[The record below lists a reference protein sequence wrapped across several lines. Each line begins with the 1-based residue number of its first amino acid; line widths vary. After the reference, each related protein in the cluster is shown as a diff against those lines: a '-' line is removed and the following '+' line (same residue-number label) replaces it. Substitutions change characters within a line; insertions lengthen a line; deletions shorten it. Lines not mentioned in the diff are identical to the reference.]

1 MVFENKTYDMII
13 HTKFFTKYR
22 PQKAFYLY
30 LLAYL
35 VEYVVMLVLVLLCTW
50 YVLLLTIKIGIF
62 A

>member
-1 MVFENKTYDMII
+1 MII